1 MLGQEPGN
9 LVRYSSITAPKVE
22 QKVKV
27 SSKTCLWHG
36 WDLYLCI
43 YHRSCLKCE
52 SIKQGRHSLNIVK
65 TLAKFR

>member
-1 MLGQEPGN
+1 MLGQGTWR
-9 LVRYSSITAPKVE
+9 LVSYSSITAPKVE

-43 YHRSCLKCE
+43 YHRVKA
-52 SIKQGRHSLNIVK
+52 LNKEKGEGLHRGLI
-65 TLAKFR
+65 